1 MIYGCF
7 LSQCK
12 TPGSLH
18 ILHGLYG
25 LFSCFSDFYHPFF
38 LTSSRPWPLRPQF
51 SLATPVG
58 GMGEC
63 GLRFGTEMVNGGDI
77 SNQLISAGKCSL
89 CLSRCDQSVTTVGV
103 CWWNC
108 LGTSMF
114 VNVRRCSSCSYGK
127 DLKSFAHIPRCPDA
141 GWIDDRNVSTN
152 KFMGQNKHCFR

>member
-1 MIYGCF
+1 MVYMVNSHVFQISIIHSSSHRADLGHSGPSSA
-7 LSQCK
+7 SQR
-12 TPGSLH
+12 L
-18 ILHGLYG
+18 LE
-25 LFSCFSDFYHPFF
+25 
-38 LTSSRPWPLRPQF
+38 
-51 SLATPVG
+51 A
-58 GMGEC
+58 EC
-63 GLRFGTEMVNGGDI
+63 GLRYGTEMVNGGDI

-141 GWIDDRNVSTN
+141 AWIDDRNVSTK